1 MPTRPGW
8 SREQLLVAFY
18 LYCRMP
24 FGKMYNRNPEIVRY
38 AELIGRTSSALAMKL
53 TNIASLD
60 PAITGTGRKG
70 LEGAS
75 AADRAMWEEM
85 QADWEGFAIQ
95 AQQAVSQFSA
105 TGTPESATD
114 DGDIA
119 DDAVDYEGTDKT
131 ITSTTR
137 VGQAFFR
144 RAVLSAYQFRCCIT
158 GMAIPQLLV
167 ASHIVPWR
175 ADAANRL
182 NPRNGLCLS
191 MLHDKAFDIGIICIA
206 DDLTVRVSRKHE
218 KVDDPFFRSALLA
231 YDGKQISLPEKFRPN
246 PDFLA
251 YHRDHIFEDKS

>member
-1 MPTRPGW
+1 MSNRVGW
-8 SREQLLVAFY
+8 SREQLLIAFY

-24 FGKMYNRNPEIVRY
+24 FGKMHNRNPEIVHY
-38 AELIGRTSSALAMKL
+38 AELIGRTPSALAMKL

-85 QADWEGFAIQ
+85 QADWECFAVETQKVI
-95 AQQAVSQFSA
+95 SQLDSRGNKQ
-105 TGTPESATD
+105 TLLDS
-114 DGDIA
+114 
-119 DDAVDYEGTDKT
+119 DDAADEADYEGANKT
-131 ITSTTR
+131 VISTIR

-144 RAVLSAYQFRCCIT
+144 RAVLSAYQYRCCIT

-175 ADAANRL
+175 ADSANRL

-191 MLHDKAFDIGIICIA
+191 MLHDKAFDIGIICVA
-206 DDLTVRVSRKHE
+206 GDLTVRVSRKHQ
-218 KVDDPFFRSALLA
+218 KADDQFFHSALLA
-231 YDGKQISLPEKFRPN
+231 YDGRPISLPEKFRPN

-251 YHRDHIFEDKS
+251 YHREHIFEG

>member
-1 MPTRPGW
+1 MPNRTGW
-8 SREQLLVAFY
+8 SREQLLVAFH

-24 FGKMYNRNPEIVRY
+24 FGKMHNRNPEIVRY
-38 AELIGRTSSALAMKL
+38 AELIGRTPSALAMKL

-75 AADRAMWEEM
+75 AADRAMWVEM
-85 QADWEGFAIQ
+85 QADWDRFAIQ
-95 AQQAVSQFSA
+95 SQQAFSQITA
-105 TGTPESATD
+105 IGDPELAAD
-114 DGDIA
+114 DEDIA
-119 DDAVDYEGTDKT
+119 DAAADYEGTNKT
-131 ITSTTR
+131 ITSTAR
-137 VGQAFFR
+137 IGQAFFR

-167 ASHIVPWR
+167 ASHIVPWQ

-206 DDLTVRVSRKHE
+206 DDFTVRVSRKHE
-218 KVDDPFFRSALLA
+218 KADDPFFRSALLA
-231 YDGKQISLPEKFRPN
+231 YDGKQINLPEKFRPN
-246 PDFLA
+246 PDFLT
-251 YHRDHIFEDKS
+251 YHRDHIFEGQG

>member
-1 MPTRPGW
+1 MSTRSVW
-8 SREQLLVAFY
+8 SREQLLVAYY

-24 FGKMYNRNPEIVRY
+24 FGKMHSRNPEIMRY
-38 AELIGRTSSALAMKL
+38 ADLIGRTSSALAMKL

-75 AADRAMWEEM
+75 AADRAMWDEM
-85 QADWEGFAIQ
+85 QSDWERFAVETQ
-95 AQQAVSQFSA
+95 TAVSGL
-105 TGTPESATD
+105 TTTD
-114 DGDIA
+114 AEQPTDIDD
-119 DDAVDYEGTDKT
+119 DDATADYEGTNKT
-131 ITSTTR
+131 ITSTAR

-144 RAVLSAYQFRCCIT
+144 RAVLSAYQYRCCIT

-191 MLHDKAFDIGIICIA
+191 MLHDKAFDIGIICVTEN
-206 DDLTVRVSRKHE
+206 LTVHVSRKFQ
-218 KVDDPFFRSALLA
+218 KSKDPFFDTALHA
-231 YDGKQISLPEKFRPN
+231 YEGRPISLPEKFQPN
-246 PDFLA
+246 LDFLA
-251 YHRDHIFEDKS
+251 YHRENIFEE

>member
-1 MPTRPGW
+1 MSTRTGW
-8 SREQLLVAFY
+8 SREQLLVAFHI
-18 LYCRMP
+18 YCRMP
-24 FGKMYNRNPEIVRY
+24 FGKMHNRNPEIVRY
-38 AELIGRTSSALAMKL
+38 AELIGRTPSALAMKL

-85 QADWEGFAIQ
+85 QSNWEQFAIET
-95 AQQAVSQFSA
+95 QQAVSQFSA
-105 TGTPESATD
+105 PGATMTVTD
-114 DGDIA
+114 DAAIV
-119 DDAVDYEGTDKT
+119 DDATDYEGIDKP
-131 ITSTTR
+131 ITSTAR
-137 VGQAFFR
+137 IGQAFFR

-175 ADAANRL
+175 ANAENRL

-231 YDGKQISLPEKFRPN
+231 YDGKQISVPEKFRPN

-251 YHRDHIFEDKS
+251 YHRDHIFEG

>member
-1 MPTRPGW
+1 MARSGW
-8 SREQLLVAFY
+8 SRTQLLVAYY

-24 FGKMYNRNPEIVRY
+24 FGKMHSRNPEIMRY

-75 AADRAMWEEM
+75 AADRAMWDEM
-85 QADWEGFAIQ
+85 QSDWERFAVETQ
-95 AQQAVSQFSA
+95 TAVNGLTTAGAEQ
-105 TGTPESATD
+105 ATD
-114 DGDIA
+114 IDD
-119 DDAVDYEGTDKT
+119 DDATADYEGTNKT
-131 ITSTTR
+131 ITSTAR

-144 RAVLSAYQFRCCIT
+144 RAVLSAYQYRCCIT
-158 GMAIPQLLV
+158 GLAIPQLLV

-191 MLHDKAFDIGIICIA
+191 MLHDKAFDIGIICVTKK
-206 DDLTVRVSRKHE
+206 LTVHVSSKFQ
-218 KVDDPFFRSALLA
+218 KSKDTFFGTALLA
-231 YDGKQISLPEKFRPN
+231 YEGRPINLPEKFQPN
-246 PDFLA
+246 LDFLA
-251 YHRDHIFEDKS
+251 YHRENIFEE